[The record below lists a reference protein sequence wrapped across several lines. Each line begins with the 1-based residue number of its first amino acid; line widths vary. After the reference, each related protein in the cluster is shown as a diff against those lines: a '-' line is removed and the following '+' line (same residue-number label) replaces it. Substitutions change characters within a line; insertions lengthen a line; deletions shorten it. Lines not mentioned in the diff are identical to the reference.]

1 MIEIKWL
8 SNFEYIYL
16 IAKILQRLREWYHGS
31 AGFEDLCPIVQSL
44 LNYLGL
50 FAKGHAS
57 SLRFIF

>member
-1 MIEIKWL
+1 MSGTMDL
-8 SNFEYIYL
+8 L
-16 IAKILQRLREWYHGS
+16 DLRTYV
-31 AGFEDLCPIVQSL
+31 CPIVQSL